1 MVLVIWCRSVY
12 LASNCGETSFG
23 RGFNLQHILRRDMG
37 FFVWWH
43 SLFFTKSLYCVK
55 NPQKILNCNVVLKGS
70 QRMSNI
76 CEGKYYVFEGDLL
89 MIVEP
94 LHKEDQVIT

>member
-1 MVLVIWCRSVY
+1 
-12 LASNCGETSFG
+12 
-23 RGFNLQHILRRDMG
+23 MG

-43 SLFFTKSLYCVK
+43 SYFFTNSLYCVK

-70 QRMSNI
+70 QRMFNI
-76 CEGKYYVFEGDLL
+76 CEGTYYVFEGDLL